1 MKLKNKI
8 NQEKNK
14 NKIAIKRM
22 KNKSNIKIKWNK
34 IKQLEMRLKI
44 K

>member
-14 NKIAIKRM
+14 KLVIKRTGI
-22 KNKSNIKIKWNK
+22 KSVINIK
-34 IKQLEMRLKI
+34 
-44 K
+44 